1 MEKTTRLTLGQIVK
15 ATRGRDEGKVFVIKE
30 IVDDKMVK
38 IVDGKTRKL
47 EKPKLKK
54 VSHLI
59 ISKEKINLEEVTSD
73 KNLRQRLRETEVFRG

>member
-38 IVDGKTRKL
+38 IVDGKTRTL

-54 VSHLI
+54 SI
-59 ISKEKINLEEVTSD
+59 TSNNIKRKD
-73 KNLRQRLRETEVFRG
+73 KLRRSNIR

>member
-54 VSHLI
+54 SI
-59 ISKEKINLEEVTSD
+59 TSNNIKRKD
-73 KNLRQRLRETEVFRG
+73 RLRRSNIR

>member
-54 VSHLI
+54 YHI
-59 ISKEKINLEEVTSD
+59 
-73 KNLRQRLRETEVFRG
+73 